1 MQYQPEALAASDWL
15 TGNWHLLTKKKSTL
29 GEDMHPPERSA
40 AIAPDTLRSWAR
52 LGVCVVLC
60 AAGSVG
66 MWSIVVALP
75 ALQADFGVSR
85 AEAASLYTLTMISFA
100 IGGIGM
106 GRIADRR
113 GVTTAVVAGA
123 LALCIGYIG
132 SALTHS
138 FYLFA
143 VCQGVLIGF
152 GASATFAPLM
162 ADISQFFQRRRG
174 IAVAICASGNY
185 LGGAVWPP
193 LLQHFIEA
201 DGWRAVHTGVGVF
214 CLASLPCL
222 GLFLYGR
229 KSAGASAAAVTPS
242 QTALINSGLSR
253 GALQAVLI
261 VAGFACCVAMSMPQ
275 VHIVAYCGDLGY
287 GPSRGADMLALM
299 LGFGIVSRIAS
310 GFLADRIGGVATL
323 LTGSF
328 LQGVALFLYMLFDS
342 LDALYVISAL
352 FGLFQGGI
360 VPSYAIIVREYFEP
374 EEAGARVGAVIM
386 ATLFGM
392 AFGGWFSGY
401 LFDATGSYRAAFANG
416 LFWNLINILTAAY
429 LLTRQSRAVLA

>member
-1 MQYQPEALAASDWL
+1 MHLPE
-15 TGNWHLLTKKKSTL
+15 
-29 GEDMHPPERSA
+29 PSA
-40 AIAPDTLRSWAR
+40 AIAPDSLRSWAR

-85 AEAASLYTLTMISFA
+85 AQAASLYTLTMISFA
-100 IGGIGM
+100 IGGLVT

-113 GVTTAVVAGA
+113 GVRAAVSAGA
-123 LALCIGYIG
+123 VALGAGYVA

-138 FYLFA
+138 FYIFA
-143 VCQGVLIGF
+143 LCQGVLIGF
-152 GASATFAPLM
+152 GASASFAPLM
-162 ADISQFFQRRRG
+162 ADISHYFSRRRG

-185 LGGAVWPP
+185 LGGAAWPP
-193 LLQHFIEA
+193 LLQHFIAA

-214 CLASLPCL
+214 CLAILPAL
-222 GLFLYGR
+222 AIFLR
-229 KSAGASAAAVTPS
+229 RRQVAGAFAAAVTGS
-242 QTALINSGLSR
+242 ETVLMSSGLSR
-253 GALQAVLI
+253 GALQGLLI
-261 VAGFACCVAMSMPQ
+261 VAGFSCCVAMSMPQ

-287 GPSRGADMLALM
+287 GPARGADMLALM
-299 LGFGIVSRIAS
+299 LGFGIISRIAS

-328 LQGVALFLYMLFDS
+328 LQGAALVLYMLFDS
-342 LDALYVISAL
+342 LGALYVISAL

-401 LFDATGSYRAAFANG
+401 LFDAAGSYRFAFANG
-416 LFWNLINILTAAY
+416 LFWNLINVLTATY
-429 LLTRQSRAVLA
+429 LLTRQHRLVPA

>member
-1 MQYQPEALAASDWL
+1 MHLPAPSD
-15 TGNWHLLTKKKSTL
+15 
-29 GEDMHPPERSA
+29 
-40 AIAPDTLRSWAR
+40 AIAADSLQSWLR
-52 LGVCVVLC
+52 LGICVVLC

-75 ALQADFGVSR
+75 ALQADFRVSR
-85 AEAASLYTLTMISFA
+85 AQAASLYTLTMISFA
-100 IGGIGM
+100 FGGIVTGW
-106 GRIADRR
+106 ISDRR
-113 GVTTAVVAGA
+113 GVATAVLAGA
-123 LALCIGYIG
+123 FVLGAGYLV

-138 FYLFA
+138 FYVFA
-143 VCQGVLIGF
+143 LCQGVLIGT
-152 GASATFAPLM
+152 GSSATFGPLM
-162 ADISQFFQRRRG
+162 ADISHFFQRRRG
-174 IAVAICASGNY
+174 IAVGVCASGNY

-193 LLQHFIEA
+193 LLQHFIAA
-201 DGWRAVHTGVGVF
+201 DGWRGVHTGVGLF
-214 CLASLPCL
+214 CLAAMPCL
-222 GLFLYGR
+222 AILLGR
-229 KSAGASAAAVTPS
+229 KKAAGVPGAAFTQS
-242 QTALINSGLSR
+242 QAALTNRGLTR
-253 GALQAVLI
+253 GALQGLLI
-261 VAGFACCVAMSMPQ
+261 LAGFSCCVAMSMPQ

-287 GPSRGADMLALM
+287 GPARGAGMLASM

-328 LQGVALFLYMLFDS
+328 LQAAALLLYMLFDS
-342 LDALYVISAL
+342 LGALYVISAL

-386 ATLFGM
+386 ATLLGM

-416 LFWNLINILTAAY
+416 LLWNLINVLTATC
-429 LLTRQSRAVLA
+429 LLTRQHRMLPA

>member
-1 MQYQPEALAASDWL
+1 M
-15 TGNWHLLTKKKSTL
+15 NTL
-29 GEDMHPPERSA
+29 REDMHLAGPSA
-40 AIAPDTLRSWAR
+40 AIAADSLRSWAR
-52 LGVCVVLC
+52 LGICVVLC

-85 AEAASLYTLTMISFA
+85 AQAASLYTLTMISFA
-100 IGGIGM
+100 IGGVVT

-113 GVTTAVVAGA
+113 GVTAAVSAGAVVLAAGY
-123 LALCIGYIG
+123 LA

-138 FYLFA
+138 FYVFA
-143 VCQGVLIGF
+143 LCQGVLIGF
-152 GASATFAPLM
+152 GSSATFGPLM
-162 ADISQFFQRRRG
+162 ADISHFFLRRRG

-193 LLQHFIEA
+193 LLQHFLAA

-214 CLASLPCL
+214 CLAAQPCL
-222 GLFLYGR
+222 ALLLRR
-229 KSAGASAAAVTPS
+229 KKAAGVRAGVLKQSEASLV
-242 QTALINSGLSR
+242 NSGLSR
-253 GALQAVLI
+253 GALQGLLI
-261 VAGFACCVAMSMPQ
+261 VAGFSCCVAMSMPQ
-275 VHIVAYCGDLGY
+275 VHIVSYCGDLGY

-328 LQGVALFLYMLFDS
+328 LQGVALLLYMLFDG
-342 LDALYVISAL
+342 LGALYVISAL

-360 VPSYAIIVREYFEP
+360 VPSYAIIIREYFEP

-401 LFDATGSYRAAFANG
+401 LFDVAGSYRAAFANG
-416 LFWNLINILTAAY
+416 LIWNLINILTAAY
-429 LLTRQSRAVLA
+429 LLTRQNRVVLVERI

>member
-1 MQYQPEALAASDWL
+1 MHLPE
-15 TGNWHLLTKKKSTL
+15 
-29 GEDMHPPERSA
+29 PSA
-40 AIAPDTLRSWAR
+40 AIAVDSLRSWAR
-52 LGVCVVLC
+52 LGICVLLC

-75 ALQADFGVSR
+75 ALQADFGISR

-100 IGGIGM
+100 IGGIVT

-113 GVTTAVVAGA
+113 GVTAAVSAGG
-123 LALCIGYIG
+123 LVLGIGYLA
-132 SALTHS
+132 SVLTHN
-138 FYLFA
+138 FYIFA
-143 VCQGVLIGF
+143 LCQGVLIGA
-152 GASATFAPLM
+152 GSSATFGPLM
-162 ADISQFFQRRRG
+162 ADISLFFQRRRG
-174 IAVAICASGNY
+174 IAVAVCASGNY

-193 LLQHFIEA
+193 LLQHFIA
-201 DGWRAVHTGVGVF
+201 AHDWRAAHLGVGVF
-214 CLASLPCL
+214 CLAALPFI
-222 GLFLYGR
+222 GSFLRR
-229 KSAGASAAAVTPS
+229 KTGAGAAAASTAES
-242 QTALINSGLSR
+242 QSGLINSGLPR
-253 GALQAVLI
+253 GALQGLLI
-261 VAGFACCVAMSMPQ
+261 VAGFSCCVAMSMPQ

-287 GPSRGADMLALM
+287 GPSRGAGMLALM

-328 LQGVALFLYMLFDS
+328 LQGVALLLYMLFDS
-342 LDALYVISAL
+342 LGALYVISAL

-374 EEAGARVGAVIM
+374 GEAGARIGAVIM

-401 LFDATGSYRAAFANG
+401 LFDAAGSYRAAFANG
-416 LFWNLINILTAAY
+416 LTWNLLNILIAAY
-429 LLTRQSRAVLA
+429 LLTRQHRMVPA

>member
-1 MQYQPEALAASDWL
+1 
-15 TGNWHLLTKKKSTL
+15 
-29 GEDMHPPERSA
+29 
-40 AIAPDTLRSWAR
+40 
-52 LGVCVVLC
+52 
-60 AAGSVG
+60 

-75 ALQADFGVSR
+75 ALQADFGISR
-85 AEAASLYTLTMISFA
+85 AQAASLYTLTMISFA
-100 IGGIGM
+100 IGGIAT
-106 GRIADRR
+106 GRIADRY
-113 GVTTAVVAGA
+113 GVTAAVMTGA
-123 LALCIGYIG
+123 LALGAGYIA

-138 FYLFA
+138 FDVFA
-143 VCQGVLIGF
+143 VSQGALIGF
-152 GASATFAPLM
+152 GASANFAPLM
-162 ADISQFFQRRRG
+162 ADISHFFQRRRG

-185 LGGAVWPP
+185 LGGAIWPP
-193 LLQHFIEA
+193 LLQHFIAA
-201 DGWRAVHTGVGVF
+201 DGWRAVHAGVGVF
-214 CLASLPCL
+214 CLAALPL
-222 GLFLYGR
+222 LSVFLRGR
-229 KSAGASAAAVTPS
+229 HAVIAPAAANLLS
-242 QTALINSGLSR
+242 QAGLMNSGLSR
-253 GALQAVLI
+253 GALQGVLI

-328 LQGVALFLYMLFDS
+328 LQGVALLLYMLFES
-342 LDALYVISAL
+342 LGALYAISAL

-392 AFGGWFSGY
+392 AFGGWLSGY
-401 LFDATGSYRAAFANG
+401 LFDVTGSYRAAFANG
-416 LFWNLINILTAAY
+416 LFWNLINALTAAY
-429 LLTRQSRAVLA
+429 LLMRQNRIVPA